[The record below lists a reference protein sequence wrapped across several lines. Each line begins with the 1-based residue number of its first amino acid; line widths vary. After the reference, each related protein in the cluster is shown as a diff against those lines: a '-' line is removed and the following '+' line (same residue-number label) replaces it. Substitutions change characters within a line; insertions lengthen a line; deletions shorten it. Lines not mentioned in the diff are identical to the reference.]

1 MIQNLTRKHTGFT
14 LVELLVVI
22 AIIGLLSTI
31 VLVSF
36 GPVRNQAKDTAIKAN
51 ISQMR
56 LAAEI
61 QYNSASSYAATGS
74 RADYISALAAVES
87 ANGTGSVVDEFSAS
101 AYCIQ
106 SPLATSGNWCVD
118 STGYI
123 GTTAV
128 CDAGTLDCAAE

>member
-1 MIQNLTRKHTGFT
+1 MIQNIVRKHTGFT

-36 GPVRNQAKDTAIKAN
+36 GPVRNTAKDTAIKAN

-61 QYNSASSYAATGS
+61 QYNSASSYEDTDT
-74 RADYISALAAVES
+74 RADYMSALVAVES
-87 ANGTGSVVDEFSAS
+87 ANGTGTVVDFFDVSEF
-101 AYCIQ
+101 CIQ
-106 SPLATSGNWCVD
+106 SPLATSGSWCVD
-118 STGYI
+118 STGYM
-123 GTTAV
+123 GTTAA
-128 CDAGTLDCAAE
+128 CDGTNYNCAS

>member
-1 MIQNLTRKHTGFT
+1 MIQNITRKHTGFT

-61 QYNSASSYAATGS
+61 QYNSASTFVGTNT
-74 RADYISALAAVES
+74 RADYTSAETAVAAAAGE
-87 ANGTGSVVDEFSAS
+87 AVVDFFSAS

-106 SPLATSGNWCVD
+106 SGLATSGDWCVD
-118 STGYI
+118 STGYM
-123 GTTAV
+123 GATAN
-128 CDAGTLDCAAE
+128 CDGVGYNCS

>member
-1 MIQNLTRKHTGFT
+1 MIQNIVRKHTGFT

-36 GPVRNQAKDTAIKAN
+36 GPIRDQAKDTAIKAN

-61 QYNSASSYAATGS
+61 QYNSASSYEDTDT
-74 RADYISALAAVES
+74 RADYMSALVAVES
-87 ANGTGSVVDEFSAS
+87 ANGTGTVVDFFDVSEFSFNLLS
-101 AYCIQ
+101 LL
-106 SPLATSGNWCVD
+106 P
-118 STGYI
+118 
-123 GTTAV
+123 AV
-128 CDAGTLDCAAE
+128 GA